1 MCNALGWA
9 LIIPLTP
16 TLPTKYAMPK
26 TATAQ
31 TDLGSITRNTPA
43 LSKFTAALV
52 RWQKKHGRHDLP
64 WQQTTDPYR
73 IWLSEIMLQQT
84 QVQTVIPYYARFLE
98 RFPTIKDLAKADIN
112 DVLTLW
118 AGLGYY
124 ARARNLHACA
134 QAITTDYQ
142 GQFPNDPEAL
152 ATLPGIGRSTAAA
165 ICAFAFGH
173 RAAILDGNVK
183 RVFCRVFGIEGV
195 PTTSAV
201 DKQLWLLAESLLPK
215 TGIEAYTQGLMDL
228 GATCCSRTKAR
239 CDVCPM
245 SGFCNAQQTNRVSEL
260 PHRKAKVSLPVRTS
274 KVWLIRDDDHVWLE
288 RRQACG
294 IWGGLLSL
302 PDADSV
308 QLPVTAMALES
319 KQVRH
324 KFTHFELQ
332 AEVARYVIKNTSQPV
347 ALNRHRELDAY
358 PLSDAEEL
366 ALPTPWRKLLVAEQ
380 DAKDL

>member
-1 MCNALGWA
+1 
-9 LIIPLTP
+9 
-16 TLPTKYAMPK
+16 MPK
-26 TATAQ
+26 TAPVQ
-31 TDLGSITRNTPA
+31 TDLNAITANTPA

-98 RFPTIKDLAKADIN
+98 RFPTVDALAKADIN

-134 QAITTDYQ
+134 QAIATTYQ
-142 GQFPNDPEAL
+142 GKFPNDPAL
-152 ATLPGIGRSTAAA
+152 LTALPGIGRSTAAA

-215 TGIEAYTQGLMDL
+215 KDIEAYTQGLMDL
-228 GATCCSRTKAR
+228 GATCCTRTKAR
-239 CDVCPM
+239 CETCPM
-245 SGFCNAQQTNRVSEL
+245 AGFCHAQQTDRVSEL
-260 PHRKAKVSLPVRTS
+260 PHRKAKASLPVRTS
-274 KVWLIRDDDHVWLE
+274 KVWLIRDADHVWLE

-308 QLPVTAMALES
+308 QLPASAIALAS
-319 KQVRH
+319 KTVRH

-332 AEVARYVIKNTSQPV
+332 AEVARYVIKSTTEPV

-358 PLSDAEEL
+358 PLAAAEDL
-366 ALPTPWRKLLVAEQ
+366 ALPTPWRKLLVAEATE
-380 DAKDL
+380 D

>member
-1 MCNALGWA
+1 
-9 LIIPLTP
+9 
-16 TLPTKYAMPK
+16 MPK
-26 TATAQ
+26 PTTAQ
-31 TDLGSITRNTPA
+31 TNPGSITQNTPA

-98 RFPTIKDLAKADIN
+98 RFPTVKALAKADIN

-134 QAITTDYQ
+134 QAIATDYQ
-142 GQFPNDPEAL
+142 GKFPNDPAAL
-152 ATLPGIGRSTAAA
+152 AALPGIGRSTAAA
-165 ICAFAFGH
+165 ITAFAFGH

-183 RVFCRVFGIEGV
+183 RVFCRVFGVEGV
-195 PTTSAV
+195 PTTSVV
-201 DKQLWLLAESLLPK
+201 DKQLWVLADTLLPK
-215 TGIEAYTQGLMDL
+215 KDIEAYTQGLMDL
-228 GATCCSRTKAR
+228 GATCCTRTKAQ
-239 CDVCPM
+239 CAICPM
-245 SGFCNAQQTNRVSEL
+245 AGFCNALQTDRVREL
-260 PHRKAKVSLPVRTS
+260 PHRKAKASLPIRTS
-274 KVWLIRDDDHVWLE
+274 KVWLIRDADHVWLE

-308 QLPVTAMALES
+308 QLPGTAVALES

-332 AEVARYVIKNTSQPV
+332 ADVARYVIRSTSQPV

-358 PLSDAEEL
+358 PLADAEAL
-366 ALPTPWRKLLVAEQ
+366 ALPTPWRKLLVAER
-380 DAKDL
+380 DAEDDH

>member
-1 MCNALGWA
+1 MSKN
-9 LIIPLTP
+9 
-16 TLPTKYAMPK
+16 
-26 TATAQ
+26 ATAQ
-31 TDLGSITRNTPA
+31 IDSGLITQNTPA

-98 RFPTIKDLAKADIN
+98 RFPTVKALAKADIN

-134 QAITTDYQ
+134 QAIATDYQ
-142 GQFPNDPEAL
+142 GKFPNDPAAL
-152 ATLPGIGRSTAAA
+152 AALPGIGRSTAAA
-165 ICAFAFGH
+165 ITAFAFGH

-183 RVFCRVFGIEGV
+183 RVFCRVFGVEGV

-201 DKQLWLLAESLLPK
+201 DKQLWMLADTLLPK
-215 TGIEAYTQGLMDL
+215 KDIEAYTQGLMDL
-228 GATCCSRTKAR
+228 GATCCTRTKTQ
-239 CDVCPM
+239 CNTCPM
-245 SGFCNAQQTNRVSEL
+245 AGFCNALQTDRVSEL
-260 PHRKAKVSLPVRTS
+260 PHRKAKTSLPVRTS
-274 KVWLIRDDDHVWLE
+274 KVWLIRDTDHVWLE

-308 QLPVTAMALES
+308 QLPGTAVALES

-332 AEVARYVIKNTSQPV
+332 AEVARYVIKSTSQPV

-358 PLSDAEEL
+358 PLANAEEL
-366 ALPTPWRKLLVAEQ
+366 ALPTPWRKLLVAER
-380 DAKDL
+380 DAEDH

>member
-1 MCNALGWA
+1 MR
-9 LIIPLTP
+9 
-16 TLPTKYAMPK
+16 K
-26 TATAQ
+26 TATVP
-31 TDLGSITRNTPA
+31 TDLSSVTTNTAA
-43 LSKFTAALV
+43 LTQFTPALV

-84 QVQTVIPYYARFLE
+84 QVQTVIPYYARFLA
-98 RFPTIKDLAKADIN
+98 RFPTVKALANADIN

-134 QAITTDYQ
+134 QAIATDYQ
-142 GQFPNDPEAL
+142 GKFPNDPVLLEK
-152 ATLPGIGRSTAAA
+152 LPGIGRSTAAA

-183 RVFCRVFGIEGV
+183 RVFCRVFGVEGV

-201 DKQLWLLAESLLPK
+201 DKQLWQLADSLLPK
-215 TGIEAYTQGLMDL
+215 KEIKAYTQGLMDL
-228 GATCCSRTKAR
+228 GATCCTRTKTQ

-245 SGFCNAQQTNRVSEL
+245 AHFCDALRTARVAEL
-260 PHRKAKVSLPVRTS
+260 PHRKVKASLPVRTS
-274 KVWLIRDDDHVWLE
+274 KVWLIRDADHVWLE

-302 PDADSV
+302 PEAESV
-308 QLPVTAMALES
+308 QLPASAIALPS
-319 KQVRH
+319 KSVRH

-332 AEVARYVIKNTSQPV
+332 AEVARYVIKSTTEPT

-358 PLSDAEEL
+358 PLNAAEEL
-366 ALPTPWRKLLVAEQ
+366 ALPTPWRKLLVAE
-380 DAKDL
+380 ATEG

>member
-1 MCNALGWA
+1 
-9 LIIPLTP
+9 
-16 TLPTKYAMPK
+16 MPK

-31 TDLGSITRNTPA
+31 TDHSSVTTNQSGLT
-43 LSKFTAALV
+43 KFTPALV

-98 RFPTIKDLAKADIN
+98 RFPTIKAIAKADIN

-134 QAITTDYQ
+134 VAIVSEHH
-142 GQFPNDPEAL
+142 GKFPDDPAL
-152 ATLPGIGRSTAAA
+152 LAALPGIGRSTAAA
-165 ICAFAFGH
+165 ICAFAYGR
-173 RAAILDGNVK
+173 RAAIMDGNVK

-195 PTTSAV
+195 PTTSSI
-201 DKQLWLLAESLLPK
+201 DKQLWQLADRLLPK
-215 TGIEAYTQGLMDL
+215 KDVEAYTQGLMDL
-228 GATCCSRTKAR
+228 GATCCTRTKAR
-239 CDVCPM
+239 CDACPM
-245 SGFCNAQQTNRVSEL
+245 ASFCAAQQTGRVDEL
-260 PHRKAKVSLPVRTS
+260 PHRKAKASLPVRTS
-274 KVWLIRDDDHVWLE
+274 KVWLIRDADHVWLE

-308 QLPVTAMALES
+308 QLPGSAIALDT
-319 KQVRH
+319 KHVRH

-332 AEVARYVIKNTSQPV
+332 AEVARYVIKSTTEPV

-358 PLSDAEEL
+358 PLAAAADL
-366 ALPTPWRKLLVAEQ
+366 ALPTPWRKLLVAEA
-380 DAKDL
+380 DADDL